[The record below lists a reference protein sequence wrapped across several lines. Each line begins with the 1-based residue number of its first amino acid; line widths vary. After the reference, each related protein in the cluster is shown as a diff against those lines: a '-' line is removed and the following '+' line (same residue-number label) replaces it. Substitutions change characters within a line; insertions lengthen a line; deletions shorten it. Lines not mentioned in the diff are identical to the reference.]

1 MRGLTRQTD
10 EVLDMLHEAG
20 YKAYIVG
27 GCVRDMLMGKEP
39 EDYDIT
45 TSARPEAVSYT
56 HLDVYKRQYMVLGP
70 TLFVKKRSP
79 RSIRPKAD
87 PAIIL

>member
-45 TSARPEAVSYT
+45 TSARPEEI
-56 HLDVYKRQYMVLGP
+56 K
-70 TLFVKKRSP
+70 
-79 RSIRPKAD
+79 
-87 PAIIL
+87 